1 MSAKW
6 VHFDPCISPRTYPI
20 VIYDVKKTNLWCPLF
35 VYFPL
40 LQNWVD
46 YECLF
51 INGLWLCEY
60 IFDLLECLMW
70 VFYIVLSQRNAY
82 TDVTEREIVCV
93 CVCVWVCVCVCVCS
107 CSSVSGLL
115 PTCCRAS
122 GRHFVMGHPELDY
135 SHTLFFSTVFSLLSF
150 PPTPTWALH
159 TTDEVPSALPT
170 SVWPGG
176 FTEYRAP
183 MDSDLGWSF
192 PPFLILSIQF
202 IVSCFKCVKL
212 DLMYP
217 VTSSFSMATCDF
229 QMTLE
234 GGSGKAMINTD
245 LRPIVVTS
253 ENIEILKWN

>member
-1 MSAKW
+1 M
-6 VHFDPCISPRTYPI
+6 HFTKNLSYSNLRR
-20 VIYDVKKTNLWCPLF
+20 KKTNLWCPLF

-60 IFDLLECLMW
+60 IFDLLECLIW

-82 TDVTEREIVCV
+82 TDITEREIVCV
-93 CVCVWVCVCVCVCS
+93 CVCVCVYS

-135 SHTLFFSTVFSLLSF
+135 SHTLFFSTVFSLSLIPSHSYLSITHHRWS
-150 PPTPTWALH
+150 P
-159 TTDEVPSALPT
+159 VCPSDFCLAWRFYRIQ
-170 SVWPGG
+170 SANG
-176 FTEYRAP
+176 FWFRMVT
-183 MDSDLGWSF
+183 
-192 PPFLILSIQF
+192 PFLILSIQF
-202 IVSCFKCVKL
+202 IVGCFKCVKL

-217 VTSSFSMATCDF
+217 VTSSFFNGNLWLSDDSGGWF
-229 QMTLE
+229 RKSDDKHTLE
-234 GGSGKAMINTD
+234 AYSHD
-245 LRPIVVTS
+245 
-253 ENIEILKWN
+253 KWKYWDFKMKLD